1 MRAMFCPQCKAEY
14 RQGFTHC
21 VDCDADLVHEL
32 PKEALEK
39 LEPVLPG
46 DPSDDP
52 FCAFWQGDD
61 PRIQAEICGV
71 LDEEHIPH
79 KTVRRA
85 DHLFNLTN
93 YAAFQI
99 GVPFS
104 MFERAENA
112 VKEAYEMGP
121 QDMDPTESLQVPRQ
135 LPQDAMWWRPLPPRL
150 TPGAS
155 EDVPGPPSEG
165 DLSRW
170 QADEAATEIWTGND
184 AYLCGVLVAALHEN
198 QIHVTKRIVKGKQV
212 LAVLPDEEEQARE
225 IVREVVEG
233 QAPE

>member
-1 MRAMFCPQCKAEY
+1 MFCPQCKAEY

-21 VDCDADLVHEL
+21 VDCDVDLVDEL

-39 LEPVLPG
+39 PEPISPG

-61 PRIQAEICGV
+61 PRIHAEICGL

-79 KTVRRA
+79 KTVQRA
-85 DHLFNLTN
+85 DHLFNLAN
-93 YAAFQI
+93 YAGFQI

-112 VKEAYEMGP
+112 VKEAYEAGP
-121 QDMDPTESLQVPRQ
+121 QDLDPTENLMVSRA
-135 LPQDAMWWRPLPPRL
+135 LPQNAIWFEPLPPRL

-155 EDVPGPPSEG
+155 EDIPGPPTEG
-165 DLSRW
+165 DLSEW
-170 QADEAATEIWTGND
+170 PADEAGIEIWTGD
-184 AYLCGVLVAALHEN
+184 DGYLCGVLVAALHEN
-198 QIHVTKRIVKGKQV
+198 QIHVAKRSSNGKQI
-212 LAVLPDEEEQARE
+212 LAVLPEEEKLARE